1 MIELELLGIGADSE
15 TLVFSDAHGERYCV
29 PITDELR
36 ASVRRDRPKIEA
48 ITSTQRSLRPREI
61 QALLRSGLS
70 AEEIAAEHGMD
81 VLYIQRFEAPVEAEK
96 NYALNRALNFRIGG
110 TADGPIM
117 GELVVDRLAARGVS
131 PRSLT
136 WSARRDVDGPW
147 EIVVT
152 FVQGANEHSASWHV
166 DTASA
171 HLEAI
176 DQEARWLTETVTAA
190 PTQAIFTPATPTG
203 EVATESEEELQARD
217 ALIDQLNAAR
227 GRRVEVEIDTEDTAD
242 EFAALFGE
250 EAPPQPAPPPS
261 ISARIYSIAQS
272 RTKTSIPALDSPEAP
287 AKNPLSPRSSSG
299 QEAVSS
305 PSAEPTDA
313 APGAPTEAASEPAT
327 ASASS
332 DAATAHGAD
341 TRAQADVQ
349 DSLLPGMEGVEA
361 QQPTGKKRRKRRSVP
376 SWDEIVFGSK
386 PQ

>member
-15 TLVFSDAHGERYCV
+15 TLVFSDADGERYCV

-48 ITSTQRSLRPREI
+48 ITSPQRSLRPREI

-70 AEEIAAEHGMD
+70 AEEIATEHGMD
-81 VLYIQRFEAPVEAEK
+81 VTYIQRFEAPVEAEK

-110 TADGPIM
+110 TADGPVM

-147 EIVVT
+147 EIIVT
-152 FVQGANEHSASWHV
+152 FVQGASEHSASWHV

-176 DQEARWLTETVTAA
+176 DQEARWLTETVAAA
-190 PTQAIFTPATPTG
+190 PTQAIFSPS
-203 EVATESEEELQARD
+203 VAAPETLPESEDELRARD
-217 ALIDQLNAAR
+217 ALLDQLNAAR
-227 GRRVEVEIDTEDTAD
+227 GRRVEVEIDDEDED
-242 EFAALFGE
+242 EIAAIFGDE
-250 EAPPQPAPPPS
+250 PSSQPTPPPS

-272 RTKTSIPALDSPEAP
+272 RTKTTIPALDPQSAPVSEDSPPSDGAPQQEMPASSASNDSEKAVGSASPAP
-287 AKNPLSPRSSSG
+287 ASTSPSETSSS
-299 QEAVSS
+299 SS
-305 PSAEPTDA
+305 KEDSQS
-313 APGAPTEAASEPAT
+313 G
-327 ASASS
+327 
-332 DAATAHGAD
+332 
-341 TRAQADVQ
+341 DVQ
-349 DSLLPGMEGVEA
+349 DSLLPGLTVPET
-361 QQPTGKKRRKRRSVP
+361 QPTGKKRRKRRSVP